1 MKACRSFAQGLVH
14 EGKRGATGTG
24 FSGGAQERAMPKPQP
39 RQATL
44 YTRSKYSL
52 IARSRRPRTAQI
64 GRCGVRAAPARA
76 S

>member
-39 RQATL
+39 RQATCTL
-44 YTRSKYSL
+44 AVSIPSL
-52 IARSRRPRTAQI
+52 LAHEGLARLKSSM
-64 GRCGVRAAPARA
+64 RADG